1 LQELALE
8 AQMLDIINDLKK
20 NAKLLK
26 QCVAV
31 CDVSGSMSG
40 KPMDACIG
48 LGIAIN
54 ELNEGK
60 FKGSILTFS
69 AEPTWVKIGDAMT
82 FK

>member
-1 LQELALE
+1 
-8 AQMLDIINDLKK
+8 
-20 NAKLLK
+20 
-26 QCVAV
+26 
-31 CDVSGSMSG
+31 MSG

-48 LGIAIN
+48 LGVAIN